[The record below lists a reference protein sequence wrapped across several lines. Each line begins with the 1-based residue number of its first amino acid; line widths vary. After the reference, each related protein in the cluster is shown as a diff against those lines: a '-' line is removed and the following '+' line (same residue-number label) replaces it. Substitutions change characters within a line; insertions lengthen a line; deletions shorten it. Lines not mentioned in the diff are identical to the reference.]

1 MPTVSGQSEKDCLKY
16 CRHSNW
22 ITIENIK
29 GNYIKANEHLIFK
42 VADKA
47 VTELQYLFR
56 NMTRL
61 TENCNE
67 TVH

>member
-1 MPTVSGQSEKDCLKY
+1 MLAKQRLSVFPAFRGY
-16 CRHSNW
+16 AW